1 MPHSNPDELLLMIRC
16 PSCSQRFKVGED
28 LRDRM
33 AECGGCEH
41 RFRINDAVIVRG
53 RKFYPGEH
61 KDPRLSRF
69 ARMPLAADAVTMNI
83 PAVRYADP
91 PDPITFEPVS
101 PQRIIAGVIGVAIM
115 ILMALLLV
123 FGAARGGMLEGVTT
137 MNRLV
142 MAGFA
147 WFLGGA
153 LLLHANPNSRA
164 KAALFSLLMGGGLA
178 SLPLFFTAGS
188 TPLGDSVPRPR
199 EALQEPQEPD
209 EEQNELDELRARI
222 GTEPLEAERKK
233 LGGDDS
239 TRTALGIWLRD
250 LREQNRFLIKD
261 YILRATG
268 AAPESHYY
276 PRGNGDFLMV
286 VTGISMT
293 LDELAEV
300 ALALGQVAK
309 IHPDL
314 PVIEV
319 RVNNQNFVEGP
330 IDKLNDRSDPD
341 FYDLN
346 KRELECID
354 LERVAKAVKRLA
366 AAEPKIYRDDITRKL
381 IQWLKSPGV
390 DFKGDVCSA
399 LMVWAEDPGP
409 AAEVALGEVLAMHA
423 RNQKIPKTMI
433 SFVVSER
440 KEAVLPLLDELW
452 QAEPNEWE
460 ELYGEMGEAA
470 EGHVLPHFAKSEGG
484 HRRSLV
490 RLLGRVGGEKSLGVM
505 QGALSDADP
514 ELKVLLEK
522 SIQAVSGRTE
532 R

>member
-1 MPHSNPDELLLMIRC
+1 MIRC

-33 AECGGCEH
+33 VECGGCEH

-61 KDPRLSRF
+61 RDPRLSRF
-69 ARMPLAADAVTMNI
+69 PRMPLAADAVTMNI
-83 PAVRYADP
+83 QSVRYAEP
-91 PDPITFEPVS
+91 PDPITFEPVA
-101 PQRIIAGVIGVAIM
+101 PQRIIAGFVGVVIM
-115 ILMALLLV
+115 ILMALLLA
-123 FGAARGGMLEGVTT
+123 FGATPGGMLDGVTT
-137 MNRLV
+137 VNRLV

-147 WFLGGA
+147 SLLGSV
-153 LLLHANPNSRA
+153 LLLHANPNSRI
-164 KAALFSLLMGGGLA
+164 KAAFFAVLMSAGLVA
-178 SLPLFFTAGS
+178 LPFFFTAGS
-188 TPLGDSVPRPR
+188 TPPRDAVTPT
-199 EALQEPQEPD
+199 QEVMEETREPD
-209 EEQNELDELRARI
+209 EDQSALDELRARI
-222 GTEPLEAERKK
+222 GTDPLEAERKK
-233 LGGDDS
+233 LGGDES
-239 TRTALGIWLRD
+239 SRTALGIWLRD
-250 LREQNRFLIKD
+250 MREQNRFLIKE

-286 VTGISMT
+286 VTGITMT

-330 IDKLNDRSDPD
+330 IEKLNDRSDPD

-381 IQWLKSPGV
+381 IQWLKTPGV

-399 LMVWAEDPGP
+399 LMVWAEDPGL
-409 AAEVALGEVLAMHA
+409 AAEVALAEVLAMHA
-423 RNQKIPKTMI
+423 RNQEIPKTMI
-433 SFVVSER
+433 DFVVRER
-440 KEAVLPLLDELW
+440 KEAVIPLLDELW
-452 QAEPNEWE
+452 QSEPNEWE
-460 ELYGEMGEAA
+460 GPYGDMGEAA
-470 EGHVLPHFAKSEGG
+470 ESHVLQHFAKSEGG

-490 RLLGRVGGEKSLGVM
+490 RLLGRVGGEKSLAVM
-505 QGALSDADP
+505 QGALKDADP

-522 SIQAVSGRTE
+522 SIQAVSGRIE